1 MVIVLSQYFYTL
13 SPKYGRQY
21 SQGVSHSSLMM
32 MNCRIMRLIVQMC
45 LQVESRTR
53 SSAQSNPPTTT
64 SPSFLQHLDLQVSS
78 YLSGWSLSR
87 LNERRSQ
94 LAESKWDS
102 FNSESFKSLSV
113 VATQKTPKIHWTKET
128 TTGALVWVPCLRE
141 WGCMYLW
148 KWCRCVQENICEVEK
163 STVVVTVNGWYLQYS
178 TWTVAF

>member
-13 SPKYGRQY
+13 SPKYGGQC

-32 MNCRIMRLIVQMC
+32 MNWRIMRLIVQFSF
-45 LQVESRTR
+45 SRWRVGHAPQLKAT
-53 SSAQSNPPTTT
+53 PPTTTT

-113 VATQKTPKIHWTKET
+113 VVTQKTPKTHWTKET

-163 STVVVTVNGWYLQYS
+163 STVVV
-178 TWTVAF
+178 

>member
-1 MVIVLSQYFYTL
+1 
-13 SPKYGRQY
+13 
-21 SQGVSHSSLMM
+21 MM
-32 MNCRIMRLIVQMC
+32 MNWRIMRLIVQMF

-53 SSAQSNPPTTT
+53 SSAQSNPPTT

-113 VATQKTPKIHWTKET
+113 VVTQKTPKTHWTKET
-128 TTGALVWVPCLRE
+128 TTGALVWVHVLVKMMQMCSGKHLWSRKE
-141 WGCMYLW
+141 YRCSDSKWLILTIQYLNSCILVEESPSVNVFFVW
-148 KWCRCVQENICEVEK
+148 KCTHISSSPEGAVEH
-163 STVVVTVNGWYLQYS
+163 SP
-178 TWTVAF
+178 

>member
-1 MVIVLSQYFYTL
+1 MVGSIVRGFPTVHWWWWTGGSWGWLF
-13 SPKYGRQY
+13 R
-21 SQGVSHSSLMM
+21 
-32 MNCRIMRLIVQMC
+32 CF
-45 LQVESRTR
+45 SRWRVGHAPQLKAT
-53 SSAQSNPPTTT
+53 PPPPTT

-78 YLSGWSLSR
+78 YLSCWSLSR

-113 VATQKTPKIHWTKET
+113 VVTQKTPKTHWTKET

-141 WGCMYLW
+141 WWCMYLW